1 MNVIQADVF
10 DILKEYEQNGRLFDM
25 IILDPPAFAK
35 NAKALDKVI
44 EIGRA
49 SCRERV

>member
-25 IILDPPAFAK
+25 IILIRLLLQKRKSA
-35 NAKALDKVI
+35 
-44 EIGRA
+44 R
-49 SCRERV
+49 